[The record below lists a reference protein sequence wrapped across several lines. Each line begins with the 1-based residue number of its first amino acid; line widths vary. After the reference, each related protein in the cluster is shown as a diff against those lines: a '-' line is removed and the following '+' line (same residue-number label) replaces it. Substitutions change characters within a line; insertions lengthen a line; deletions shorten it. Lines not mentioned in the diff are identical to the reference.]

1 MIVRP
6 DKIRRIRLCWQGP
19 VSEDYLTPAGEAD
32 TWKDERLTP
41 YPAQRMRPALV
52 NAYSL

>member
-1 MIVRP
+1 MIVRS

-19 VSEDYLTPAGEAD
+19 VSKDRLTPAGEAD
-32 TWKDERLTP
+32 TSKDERLMLH
-41 YPAQRMRPALV
+41 PAQRMRPALV

>member
-19 VSEDYLTPAGEAD
+19 VSEDCLTPAGEAD
-32 TWKDERLTP
+32 TWKDERLMP